1 LAFHASNN
9 ALGYNAF
16 SAQAADF
23 SEVESGVLRRR
34 VRGNASTFMI
44 HEMVFDPTELR
55 TVGTVFDEA
64 WEALRTQHENA
75 KSLDETRLRLASLV
89 LRLASDR
96 QLGQQQIK
104 ATALRMLTHD
114 DL

>member
-1 LAFHASNN
+1 
-9 ALGYNAF
+9 
-16 SAQAADF
+16 
-23 SEVESGVLRRR
+23 
-34 VRGNASTFMI
+34 MM

-64 WEALRTQHENA
+64 WEALRTQHEDA
-75 KSLDETRLRLASLV
+75 MSLAEMRLRLASLV

-104 ATALRMLTHD
+104 TTALRILTHD
-114 DL
+114 DLALVPTG

>member
-1 LAFHASNN
+1 
-9 ALGYNAF
+9 
-16 SAQAADF
+16 
-23 SEVESGVLRRR
+23 
-34 VRGNASTFMI
+34 MI

-75 KSLDETRLRLASLV
+75 MSLDEIRLRLASLV

-114 DL
+114 DLAFVPTG